1 MKRFRR
7 QTGMLLLIIM
17 VDLLLALNLARLAG
31 GEREVCVSEGESAL
45 PVSEAGDGTFERG
58 TGNGGRT
65 GGGGEEPG
73 GENRFLA
80 LTFDDGPHPVCTK
93 ELLDGLRERNV
104 KASFFLLGENIP
116 GNESLIRQMKEDGHL
131 IGTHCYRHVDLTKE
145 DAETAISMIRKTHRE
160 IEAVTT

>member
-31 GEREVCVSEGESAL
+31 GEREVCVSEEESAL

-65 GGGGEEPG
+65 GGGEEPG
-73 GENRFLA
+73 GENHFWL
-80 LTFDDGPHPVCTK
+80 
-93 ELLDGLRERNV
+93 
-104 KASFFLLGENIP
+104 
-116 GNESLIRQMKEDGHL
+116 
-131 IGTHCYRHVDLTKE
+131 
-145 DAETAISMIRKTHRE
+145 
-160 IEAVTT
+160 